1 MRQFPKDI
9 KVGIDARMIKHSGI
23 GVRLYH
29 ILNELSKID
38 NKPEI
43 FLFGNPS
50 ILAEYKSLAN
60 FQVIPY
66 HAAIYSI
73 KELFGHPDMKFMD
86 LLDIPHFNFPI
97 NYINK
102 CIVTIHDLTPYV
114 MREFFPSRVK
124 RVYLQLIFRLLRFT
138 KRIITVSEYTA
149 QDLEK
154 FFSYPFENS
163 TVIYNAV
170 DHEIFNPK
178 KSSEIFNFKLKYK
191 LPENY
196 FLCVGIG
203 KGHKNFNF
211 IIQSLRDKLLMNEI
225 QTPLVIAGTGGY
237 LPDYIA
243 NLTVGIEKFI
253 ICLPKIDY
261 SELPL
266 LYAGAKCLLYP
277 SLYEGFGLP
286 LLEAQASNCP
296 VISSNAS
303 VMPEILKESALYFDP
318 RKSNELIDSILNLEI
333 KSIDLINKGRKN
345 AERFNWNQ
353 STLKLLNVY
362 QESIND

>member
-1 MRQFPKDI
+1 MRQFPKNF

-29 ILNELSKID
+29 ILSHLSKLE
-38 NKPEI
+38 NLPEI
-43 FLFGNPS
+43 YLFGDPS
-50 ILAEYKSLAN
+50 LLTEFKSLSK
-60 FQVIPY
+60 FQIVPY
-66 HAAIYSI
+66 HAEIYSI
-73 KELFGHPDMKFMD
+73 QELLGHPDMKSMD

-97 NYINK
+97 KYINK

-114 MREFFPSRVK
+114 MRDFFPSRIK
-124 RVYLQLIFRLLRFT
+124 RIYLQIIFRLLRFT
-138 KRIITVSEYTA
+138 KKIITVSEYTA
-149 QDLEK
+149 NDLEK
-154 FFSYPFENS
+154 YFGYSHLNS
-163 TVIYNAV
+163 IVIYNAV
-170 DHEIFNPK
+170 DHTIFQTK
-178 KSSEIFNFKLKYK
+178 TISEISNFKRKYN

-211 IIQSLRDKLLMNEI
+211 IIQSLHDKILDNEI
-225 QTPLVIAGTGGY
+225 QTPIVIAGTGGI
-237 LPDYIA
+237 LPDYLS
-243 NLTVGIEKFI
+243 NLISGIEKFI

-296 VISSNAS
+296 VISSNVS
-303 VMPEILKESALYFDP
+303 VMPEILKDSALYFDP
-318 RKSNELIDSILNLEI
+318 KKSSELIDSILKLES
-333 KSIDLINKGRKN
+333 KSMELIGKGRKN
-345 AERFNWNQ
+345 VERFNWND
-353 STLKLLNVY
+353 SALKLLEVY
-362 QESIND
+362 LDCVEN

>member
-1 MRQFPKDI
+1 MRQFPKNF

-29 ILNELSKID
+29 ILNYLSKLE
-38 NKPEI
+38 NLPEI
-43 FLFGNPS
+43 YLFGDPLLLTEFN
-50 ILAEYKSLAN
+50 SLTK
-60 FQVIPY
+60 VHIIPY
-66 HAAIYSI
+66 YAEIYSI
-73 KELFGHPDMKFMD
+73 QELLGHPDMKSMD

-97 NYINK
+97 KYINK

-114 MREFFPSRVK
+114 MKEFFPSRIK
-124 RVYLQLIFRLLRFT
+124 RIYLQIIFHLLRFT
-138 KRIITVSEYTA
+138 KKIVTVSHYTA
-149 QDLEK
+149 NDLEK
-154 FFSYPFENS
+154 YFGYSHLNS
-163 TVIYNAV
+163 IVIYNAV
-170 DHEIFNPK
+170 DHITFQTKTNIEI
-178 KSSEIFNFKLKYK
+178 SNFKIKYN

-211 IIQSLRDKLLMNEI
+211 IIQSLRNKFLSNEI
-225 QTPLVIAGTGGY
+225 QTPLVLAGTGGI
-237 LPDYIA
+237 LPEYVLHLIA
-243 NLTVGIEKFI
+243 GIEKFI

-303 VMPEILKESALYFDP
+303 VMPEILRDSALYFDP
-318 RKSNELIDSILNLEI
+318 KNSSELIGSILNLE
-333 KSIDLINKGRKN
+333 KNSRELIDKGRKN
-345 AERFNWNQ
+345 AERFNWNE
-353 STLKLLNVY
+353 SALRLLKVY
-362 QESIND
+362 LDCVGN